1 MSRSRQHHAVVI
13 GASMGGLA
21 AARALAG
28 HFDRVTVVD
37 RDVIPEI
44 AEPRKGVPQSRHAHA
59 LLGGGA
65 QAIETLFPG
74 ILEEMVA
81 AGAPLLDFN
90 DGRWHQAGGYRAPS
104 NMDRKVVG
112 GSRPFIESH
121 LRRRVRD
128 LPNVLIETEVT
139 VDGFAHE
146 AGEVR
151 GIRVHGADGPRTLM
165 ADLVVDCSGRA
176 SRAPQWLQELGYAAP
191 EVAEVRCDVRYG
203 TVVLRRTP
211 TDLDA
216 AFAIAI
222 ESPPYGKRSGFL
234 LPIEGDR
241 WIATIA
247 ACFGASAPVDLES
260 FGTLAATLPSPEL
273 YDVFRNAEVIGDV
286 MTHRLA
292 SSRRY
297 RYERTKDAPTGFLAL
312 GDSICSFNPIYGQGM
327 SSAVMQAVALDGSL
341 ATVGNSAQLAPTFY
355 KRAAKVIDIPWQIA
369 AGSDLAYPE
378 AEGPRP
384 LATPLLN
391 RYMKRALLAAQVSPD
406 VNTALLLVQN
416 LMAAPS
422 TLMRP
427 AMVRKVLR
435 GAREAEVRQ
444 QIRSG
449 AHRRAP
455 VEVFS

>member
-1 MSRSRQHHAVVI
+1 MRAWAVWPPQ
-13 GASMGGLA
+13 
-21 AARALAG
+21 RALAG

-37 RDVIPEI
+37 RDAIPDV

-74 ILEEMVA
+74 ILGEMVA
-81 AGAPLLDFN
+81 DGAQVVDFN
-90 DGRWHQAGGYRAPS
+90 EGRWHQAGGYRARS
-104 NMDRKVVG
+104 NLDRKVVG

-139 VDGFAHE
+139 VDGLAHG

-151 GIRVHGADGPRTLM
+151 GIRVRDANGPRTLM
-165 ADLVVDCSGRA
+165 ADLVVDCSGRS
-176 SRAPQWLQELGYAAP
+176 SRAPQWLLEVGYAAP
-191 EVAEVRCDVRYG
+191 ELVEVGCDVRYG

-211 TDLDA
+211 ADLDA
-216 AFAIAI
+216 TFAIAI
-222 ESPPYGKRSGFL
+222 ESPPHGKRAGFL
-234 LPIEGDR
+234 IPIEGDR

-247 ACFGASAPVDLES
+247 ACFGASAPVDLET
-260 FGTLAATLPSPEL
+260 FGTLAATLPSPEM
-273 YDVFRNAEVIGDV
+273 YEVFRDAEVIGDV
-286 MTHRLA
+286 KTHRFA

-297 RYERTKDAPTGFLAL
+297 RYERTKDAPAGFLAL

-327 SSAVMQAVALDGSL
+327 SSATMQAVALGESL
-341 ATVGNSAQLAPTFY
+341 SEVANDARLPRTFY
-355 KRAAKVIDIPWQIA
+355 KLAAKVIDIPWQIA

-378 AEGPRP
+378 SDAPKPIG
-384 LATPLLN
+384 APLLN
-391 RYMKRALLAAQVSPD
+391 RYMKRVLLAAQVSSD

-416 LMAAPS
+416 LTAAPS

-435 GAREAEVRQ
+435 AAREAEVRQ
-444 QIRSG
+444 QLRDG
-449 AHRRAP
+449 VHRRVP
-455 VEVFS
+455 MEVFS